1 MKLFQV
7 SKEKR
12 LSEQAVITLVNQ
24 SIFQFGNSLSL
35 IFINLYLWRLTNSLL
50 INGLFNLIALLSQA
64 CGTML
69 MGKFS
74 KQKGRLTAY
83 RFGIFLTAFFY
94 LCIIIAQ
101 ESIVQYFYLFALL
114 KGISQAAYWLGY
126 FTLVHEVSNNLNRH
140 RYLGWNQITMASAN
154 LIGPAIA
161 GYIISINSELSGY
174 IIVFS
179 LAFIMFLIATLNSF
193 RIKKETSHHKEYYMK
208 FLPLIIKKKPKFFNA
223 LLGWFIIGFPQGI
236 LMYIP
241 PILLYNILP
250 NEGFV
255 GYMNVIFL
263 AASILASYVFA
274 RMANID
280 STRKYLL
287 VAAVGMTVSSVF
299 LMWEI
304 AIWSVVLFMSFSS
317 LFKPIQANTYAAYF
331 FKWIDVIPLQENFR
345 VESVVLREAII
356 NVGRGLGI
364 VVFMIFSQEI
374 NTTTIPWII
383 VTVMALQLL
392 IPYLA
397 KEEKKEQPITVQLDA
412 TKKGASL

>member
-1 MKLFQV
+1 MKLFQLP
-7 SKEKR
+7 KEKR
-12 LSEQAVITLVNQ
+12 LSEQAIIMLTNQ
-24 SIFQFGNSLSL
+24 TIFQFGNSLSL

-50 INGLFNLIALLSQA
+50 INGLFNLIALVSQA

-69 MGKFS
+69 MGEFS
-74 KQKGRLTAY
+74 KKKGRLAIY
-83 RFGIFLTAFFY
+83 RYGIFLTAFFY
-94 LCIIIAQ
+94 LWIIIAQ
-101 ESIVQYFYLFALL
+101 ENIVQYFYLFALL

-126 FTLVHEVSNNLNRH
+126 FTLVHEVSTNLNRH

-161 GYIISINSELSGY
+161 GVIISMNSELSGY

-179 LAFIMFLIATLNSF
+179 LAFIMFLIATLGSL
-193 RIKKETSHHKEYYMK
+193 RIKKETTHHKEYYMK
-208 FLPLIIKKKPKFFNA
+208 YLRLILKKKPTFFNA

-241 PILLYNILP
+241 PILLYNIFP
-250 NEGFV
+250 DEGFV

-263 AASILASYVFA
+263 GASILASYIFA
-274 RMANID
+274 RMANIH
-280 STRKYLL
+280 STRKYLFI
-287 VAAVGMTVSSVF
+287 AAIGMTVSSVF

-304 AIWSVVLFMSFSS
+304 AIWSVVLFMAFSS
-317 LFKPIQANTYAAYF
+317 LFKPIQANTYAAYY
-331 FKWIDVIPLQENFR
+331 FKWIDNIPLQENFR

-356 NVGRGLGI
+356 NLGRALGI
-364 VVFMIFSQEI
+364 VIFMIFSQEI

-383 VTVMALQLL
+383 VFVMALQFS

-397 KEEKKEQPITVQLDA
+397 KEK
-412 TKKGASL
+412 